1 VPLLISFIDV
11 GILINKLSTNQK
23 EFAMKTLF
31 LTCMVLFLVFTIGC
45 QESSITD
52 PTQPLTKVEIAGLP
66 SNIIGLDYKLADA
79 LCYGSG
85 TDISETTYELS
96 GQVKYA
102 TTIVSPSAT
111 DGKVWVKVRLEM
123 IAQLSKSRGFD
134 HPVWK
139 IEKKTEDRVL
149 LGNTD
154 PQTKTLQKVYRI
166 TNRRDVELCVT
177 YLITL
182 KSVTVIKVFLQCR
195 DDDIAN

>member
-1 VPLLISFIDV
+1 
-11 GILINKLSTNQK
+11 
-23 EFAMKTLF
+23 MKNLF
-31 LTCMVLFLVFTIGC
+31 LTSMVLFLVFTIGC

-52 PTQPLTKVEIAGLP
+52 PTQPLTKAEIAGLP
-66 SNIIGLDYKLADA
+66 PNIIGLNYKLADA

-85 TDISETTYELS
+85 TDISGTTYELS
-96 GQVKYA
+96 GQVKYV

-123 IAQLSKSRGFD
+123 IAQLSKSRGSD

-154 PQTKTLQKVYRI
+154 PQTKTLQKAYRI

-182 KSVTVIKVFLQCR
+182 KSVTVIKVFLRCR
-195 DDDIAN
+195 DEDIAN

>member
-1 VPLLISFIDV
+1 
-11 GILINKLSTNQK
+11 
-23 EFAMKTLF
+23 MKTLF

-66 SNIIGLDYKLADA
+66 PNIIGLNYKLADA

-85 TDISETTYELS
+85 TDISGTTYELS

-123 IAQLSKSRGFD
+123 IAQLSKSRGSD

-177 YLITL
+177 YLIAL

>member
-1 VPLLISFIDV
+1 
-11 GILINKLSTNQK
+11 
-23 EFAMKTLF
+23 MKTLF
-31 LTCMVLFLVFTIGC
+31 LTCMVFFLVFIFGC

-52 PTQPLTKVEIAGLP
+52 PTQPLTKNYVGADDIAGVP
-66 SNIIGLDYKLADA
+66 PNIIGLDYKLAGGS
-79 LCYGSG
+79 CIGSG

-96 GQVKYA
+96 GHVKYA

-111 DGKVWVKVRLEM
+111 DGKVWVNVRLEM
-123 IAQLSKSRGFD
+123 IAQLSKSRGSE
-134 HPVWK
+134 HPEWK

-166 TNRRDVELCVT
+166 TGRRDVELSVT

-182 KSVTVIKVFLQCR
+182 KSVKVIKVFLQCR

>member
-1 VPLLISFIDV
+1 
-11 GILINKLSTNQK
+11 
-23 EFAMKTLF
+23 MKTLF

-52 PTQPLTKVEIAGLP
+52 PTQPLTKNYVGADDIAGLP
-66 SNIIGLDYKLADA
+66 PNIIGLNYKLADA

-85 TDISETTYELS
+85 TDISGTTYELS

-102 TTIVSPSAT
+102 TTIVSPGNI
-111 DGKVWVKVRLEM
+111 GKKWVNVRLEM
-123 IAQLSKSRGFD
+123 IAQLSKSRGSD

-154 PQTKTLQKVYRI
+154 PQSKTLQKVYRI

>member
-1 VPLLISFIDV
+1 
-11 GILINKLSTNQK
+11 
-23 EFAMKTLF
+23 MKNLF
-31 LTCMVLFLVFTIGC
+31 LTCMVLFLVFIFGC

-52 PTQPLTKVEIAGLP
+52 PIQPLTKDEIAGLP
-66 SNIIGLDYKLADA
+66 PNIIGLNYKLAGGS
-79 LCYGSG
+79 CIGSG

-102 TTIVSPSAT
+102 TTTISQFTT
-111 DGKVWVKVRLEM
+111 DGKVWVNVRLEM
-123 IAQLSKSRGFD
+123 IAQLSKSRGSE

-149 LGNTD
+149 LRNTD
-154 PQTKTLQKVYRI
+154 PQTKTLQKAYRI

-182 KSVTVIKVFLQCR
+182 KSVTVIKVFLRCLDQ
-195 DDDIAN
+195 

>member
-1 VPLLISFIDV
+1 
-11 GILINKLSTNQK
+11 
-23 EFAMKTLF
+23 MKTLF

-123 IAQLSKSRGFD
+123 IAQLSKSSGFD